1 MGRIVLFLPRNFL
14 TKNQVMSAQ
23 QNGGTPRYNPLESM
37 QKRFDEAV
45 KILGLDEQFANVLRV
60 PDKVV
65 AANIPVTMDDGSIR
79 VFEAYRVVHSAHLG
93 PSKGGIRY
101 SLDVNLDEVKA
112 LAAWMTWKCAVV
124 NVPYGGAKGGIKCN
138 PREMSKGELERL
150 TRGYTLAM
158 RNVFGPDKDIPAPD
172 MGTSAQEMAWIVDEY
187 SKIVGQN
194 AWAVVTGKPLVLG
207 GSLGRVEATGR
218 GVMVS
223 TRSAMAKLGLK
234 PTETTCVVQGFGNV
248 GSISA
253 KLISQLGVKIVGI
266 SDVSGGYYN
275 PNGIDVNEAMA
286 YVANSSS
293 RSLEGFI
300 GGEKISNA
308 ELLELPCDVLV
319 PAAMEDQ
326 ITPENADRIKA
337 KLIVEGANGPTTADA
352 DAILNKKG
360 ILVVPDI
367 LANAGGVTV
376 SYFEWVQ
383 NRLGY
388 YWTEERVNRRAD
400 RVMKQSFDN
409 VYAASE
415 KYGVNMRIAAYIVS
429 IDKVASTLK
438 LRGSF

>member
-1 MGRIVLFLPRNFL
+1 
-14 TKNQVMSAQ
+14 MSNQ
-23 QNGGTPRYNPLESM
+23 QNGITPRYNPLESM

-60 PDKVV
+60 PNKVV
-65 AANIPVTMDDGSIR
+65 AANIPVTMDDGTIK
-79 VFEAYRVVHSAHLG
+79 VFEAYRVVHSSHLG

-101 SLDVNLDEVKA
+101 SMDVNLDEVKA

-158 RNVFGPDKDIPAPD
+158 RNVFGPDQDIPAPD

-194 AWAVVTGKPLVLG
+194 AWAVVTGKPLILG

-223 TRSAMAKLGLK
+223 TRSAMAKLGMK

-253 KLISQLGVKIVGI
+253 KLIAQLGVKIVGI
-266 SDVSGGYYN
+266 SDVTGGYYN
-275 PNGIDVNEAMA
+275 PEGIDVNEALA
-286 YVANSSS
+286 YVANSPS
-293 RSLEGFI
+293 RSLDGYK
-300 GGEKISNA
+300 GGKNISNA

-360 ILVVPDI
+360 IMVVPDI

-409 VYAASE
+409 VFAASE
-415 KYGVNMRIAAYIVS
+415 KYGVNMRIAAYLVS

>member
-1 MGRIVLFLPRNFL
+1 
-14 TKNQVMSAQ
+14 MSAQ
-23 QNGGTPRYNPLESM
+23 HNGVSPRYNPLESM

-101 SLDVNLDEVKA
+101 SMDVNLDEVKA

-223 TRSAMAKLGLK
+223 TRSAMVKLGLK

-266 SDVSGGYYN
+266 SDVSGGYHN
-275 PNGIDVNEAMA
+275 PNGIDVNEALA

-293 RSLEGFI
+293 RSLEGFT
-300 GGEKISNA
+300 GGNKISNA

-409 VYAASE
+409 VYAAAE

>member
-1 MGRIVLFLPRNFL
+1 
-14 TKNQVMSAQ
+14 MSVPM
-23 QNGGTPRYNPLESM
+23 NGGSPRYNPLESM
-37 QKRFDEAV
+37 NRRFDAAV
-45 KILGLDEQFANVLRV
+45 EILGLDEQFANVLRV

-65 AANIPVTMDDGSIR
+65 MANLPVTMDDGTIK
-79 VFEAYRVVHSAHLG
+79 VFEGYRVVHSVHLG

-124 NVPYGGAKGGIKCN
+124 NIPYGGAKGGIKCD
-138 PREMSKGELERL
+138 PRSMSKGELERL
-150 TRGYTLAM
+150 TRAYTGAM
-158 RNVFGPDKDIPAPD
+158 KNVFGPDNDIPAPD
-172 MGTSAQEMAWIVDEY
+172 MGTGQQEMAWIVDEY
-187 SKIVGQN
+187 SKIKGHN
-194 AWAVVTGKPLVLG
+194 AWGVVTGKPLVLG

-223 TRSAMAKLGLK
+223 TRSALAKLGLK
-234 PTETTCVVQGFGNV
+234 PTEVTCVVQGFGNV

-253 KLISQLGVKIVGI
+253 KLISQMGVKIIGI
-266 SDVSGGYYN
+266 SDISGGYYSE
-275 PNGIDVNEAMA
+275 NGIDIEAAIA
-286 YVANSSS
+286 YVANSEK
-293 RSLEGFI
+293 RTLEGFPNTTR
-300 GGEKISNA
+300 ISNA
-308 ELLELPCDVLV
+308 ELLELQCDVLV

-326 ITPENADRIKA
+326 ITPENAHNIKA

-352 DAILNKKG
+352 DAILQSKG

-383 NRLGY
+383 NRMGY

-400 RVMKQSFDN
+400 RAMKQAFDN
-409 VYAASE
+409 VFATAE
-415 KYGVNMRIAAYIVS
+415 KYKINMRIAAYVVS
-429 IDKVASTLK
+429 MDKVASTLK